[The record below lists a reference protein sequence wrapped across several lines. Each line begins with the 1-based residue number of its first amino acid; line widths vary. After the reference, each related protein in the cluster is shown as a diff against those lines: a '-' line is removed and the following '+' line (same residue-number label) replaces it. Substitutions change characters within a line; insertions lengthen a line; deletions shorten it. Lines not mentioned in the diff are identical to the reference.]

1 MGPAL
6 RRVRRQSF
14 SHGCAWFSEILV
26 AAHAVM
32 CYIYNEH
39 HQLEVIAMRRYLR
52 LQLILSLV
60 LLLCILLSDFGIL
73 FPSSNK
79 AARIL
84 VHISAVILVASTVI
98 QLRSK
103 K

>member
-1 MGPAL
+1 
-6 RRVRRQSF
+6 
-14 SHGCAWFSEILV
+14 
-26 AAHAVM
+26 
-32 CYIYNEH
+32 
-39 HQLEVIAMRRYLR
+39 MRRYLR

-79 AARIL
+79 TARIL